1 MEKLKKRIAERIKAK
16 KHCIVFQKDLERLFS
31 YESPANEVL
40 KERITKFAEE
50 NGWDVIITNPAL
62 RATFRKKK
70 SS

>member
-1 MEKLKKRIAERIKAK
+1 MEKLKQRIAERIKAK

-31 YESPANEVL
+31 YESPSNDEL
-40 KERITKFAEE
+40 IERIAKFADQ
-50 NGWDVIITNPAL
+50 NGWEVIITNPSL